1 MRNYIIKRTISTILV
16 CILLISFLS
25 LLINIVPGD
34 PAKTILGP
42 RATPELISKI
52 HAQMGIDKSPFEQVT
67 TFFGRVLK
75 GDLGTDVF
83 TGLSIGSM
91 IWNVLPHSIILTFSS
106 LFLAILLGIPLGIYS
121 ATHPNTWSDR
131 ILGFLSISFITV
143 PPYVVGLLFLLL
155 FSEKLKI
162 FPVIGLGEA
171 GNMGDYIMHLII
183 PTVVLSLAW
192 VGYLARLV
200 RTSLLEVLN
209 ETHIVA
215 AKSMG
220 IANKVILY
228 KYALKNALI
237 PTVAVLGV
245 GLGRLLA
252 GTVFVEIIFSRP
264 GMGTLIMNAIENRN
278 YPIVQSVSLII
289 ALWFVAA
296 NLIADII
303 NTKLDP
309 RIQIG
314 KGQD

>member
-1 MRNYIIKRTISTILV
+1 MWNYIAKRTFSTILV
-16 CILLISFLS
+16 CILLVSFLS

-52 HAQMGIDKSPFEQVT
+52 HAEMGIDKSPFEQVT
-67 TFFGRVLK
+67 GFFGKVLQ

-83 TGLSIGSM
+83 TGYSIGSM
-91 IWNVLPHSIILTFSS
+91 IWDVLPHSIILTLSS
-106 LFLAILLGIPLGIYS
+106 LFLAILVGIPLGIYS

-131 ILGFLSISFITV
+131 ILGFVSISFITV

-171 GNMGDYIMHLII
+171 GNLMDYIMHLII
-183 PTVVLSLAW
+183 PTIVLSLAW

-220 IANKVILY
+220 ISNRIILY

-296 NLIADII
+296 NLLADIL